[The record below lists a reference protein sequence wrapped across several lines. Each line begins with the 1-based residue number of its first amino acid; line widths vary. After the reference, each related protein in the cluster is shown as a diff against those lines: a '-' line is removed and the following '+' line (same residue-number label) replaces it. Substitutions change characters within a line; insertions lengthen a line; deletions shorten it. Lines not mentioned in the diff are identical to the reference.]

1 MALIREFY
9 TPLVGLSPGTAGLE
23 DCESLFSHLRTK
35 RMITEKY
42 LVRHFLSIQQSLDNK
57 ELDNIYWLPGTE
69 NPADGMTKVKSEMPP
84 MLHLLEFGEFHPG
97 FLRPLKGVCSS
108 EPTRE

>member
-1 MALIREFY
+1 
-9 TPLVGLSPGTAGLE
+9 
-23 DCESLFSHLRTK
+23 
-35 RMITEKY
+35 MITEKY
-42 LVRHFLSIQQSLDNK
+42 LARHCLSIQQSLDNN

-69 NPADGMTKVKSEMPP
+69 NPADGMTKVKSEMSP
-84 MLHLLEFGEFHPG
+84 MLHLLEFGEFYPG